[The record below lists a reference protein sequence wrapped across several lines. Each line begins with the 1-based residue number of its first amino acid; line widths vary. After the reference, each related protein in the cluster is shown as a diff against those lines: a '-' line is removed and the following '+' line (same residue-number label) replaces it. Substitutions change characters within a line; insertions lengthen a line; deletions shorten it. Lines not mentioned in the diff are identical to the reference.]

1 MKAYLLFSF
10 VCILVTTISFAQE
23 TKSYNTGSFNAAFGS
38 SQGSIAL
45 DYFHT
50 WKLGKKQKFEI
61 GVGARFTSYFGS
73 SQYYETAPAKLTT
86 GSSGPGSLFKEIIK
100 ENIDTVFIKSAQ
112 VNALNLAFDFG
123 YHISSKIR
131 LGFNID
137 VIGFSFGQSKN
148 GTYVNGVSSTQ
159 VSGKP
164 TGFNGLGIGDN
175 DHGSLNSQ
183 FYAQYFFNDTWA
195 VKAGFQYL
203 FTEYTTDT
211 EVQQFP
217 EENDRFRNK
226 SGMFS
231 VGVTR
236 KFN

>member
-1 MKAYLLFSF
+1 MKKVTSTIFLFLIVLNF
-10 VCILVTTISFAQE
+10 SFAQE
-23 TKSYNTGSFNAAFGS
+23 SKTINYGSFSAGIGN
-38 SQGSIAL
+38 SQGSLAL
-45 DYFHT
+45 DYFHN
-50 WKLGKKQKFEI
+50 WRLGKKQRFEI

-73 SQYYETAPAKLTT
+73 SQYYETAPAKITT

-100 ENIDTVFIKSAQ
+100 ENIDSVFIKSVQ
-112 VNALNLAFDFG
+112 VNAFNLAFDFG
-123 YHISSKIR
+123 YHISAKVR

-137 VIGFSFGQSKN
+137 VVGFSFGQTKN
-148 GTYVNGVSSTQ
+148 GTYVNGATSVQ

-183 FYAQYFFNDTWA
+183 FYAQYFLSDTWA
-195 VKAGFQYL
+195 IKAGFQYL

-217 EENDRFRNK
+217 EANDRFRNK